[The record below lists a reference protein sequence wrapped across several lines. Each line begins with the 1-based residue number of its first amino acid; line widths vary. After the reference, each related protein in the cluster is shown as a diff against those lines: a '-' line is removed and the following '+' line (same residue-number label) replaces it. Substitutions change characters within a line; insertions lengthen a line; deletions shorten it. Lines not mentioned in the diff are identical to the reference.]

1 MKKKHV
7 VILLLAVGIVLLLT
21 TVILASIET
30 GNKNIIGGADLP
42 TFVLVFHH
50 EKGGI
55 YYNLASLGV
64 CSIIA
69 SIVVGITKKK
79 KQ

>member
-1 MKKKHV
+1 MKKKHI
-7 VILLLAVGIVLLLT
+7 VILLLAIGLALLLT
-21 TVILASIET
+21 SVILAGIET
-30 GNKNIIGGADLP
+30 GNKNIIGGAGLP

-69 SIVVGITKKK
+69 SIVVGIVKKK
-79 KQ
+79 K